1 MHCEGPSILSGRPYC
16 KKQPK
21 RTLVHKPLSLSEHAT
36 GKGQLAKEST
46 TNSETGLANTVSA
59 NDDKICSYST
69 FQKVH
74 GTGGRRRVSRLRYMS
89 RTDTHGDYNQANKFV
104 LVFVPFLGSKA
115 LLFLLQHLTLS
126 IIKKYL
132 KE

>member
-1 MHCEGPSILSGRPYC
+1 M
-16 KKQPK
+16 
-21 RTLVHKPLSLSEHAT
+21 
-36 GKGQLAKEST
+36 
-46 TNSETGLANTVSA
+46 NSETGLANTVSA

-69 FQKVH
+69 FQKDH

-89 RTDTHGDYNQANKFV
+89 RTNTHGDYNQANKFV